1 MTGSN
6 VKRRLS
12 SLSDEI
18 ARVRTELSIL
28 REQLAFQDGVL
39 EEARVRMLVAETPLA
54 DREFQIAADDH
65 RRIERLVGDQET
77 LLAALVEEQERL
89 LAALG
94 QREAG

>member
-1 MTGSN
+1 MTGN

-18 ARVRTELSIL
+18 TDVRTELAIL
-28 REQLAFQDGVL
+28 REQLVFQEGVL

-54 DREFQIAADDH
+54 DREFQVAADDH
-65 RRIERLVGDQET
+65 RRIERLVAEQET
-77 LLAALVEEQERL
+77 GLAALLAERERL

-94 QREAG
+94 EREAG

>member
-1 MTGSN
+1 MTSN

-18 ARVRTELSIL
+18 ARARTELSIL

-54 DREFQIAADDH
+54 DRAFQVAADDH
-65 RRIERLVGDQET
+65 RRIERSVAEQEMVIAR
-77 LLAALVEEQERL
+77 LLEEQDRL
-89 LAALG
+89 LAALAE
-94 QREAG
+94 REAG

>member
-1 MTGSN
+1 MTSH

-18 ARVRTELSIL
+18 ARARTELSIL

-54 DREFQIAADDH
+54 DREFQVAADDH
-65 RRIERLVGDQET
+65 RRIERSVAEQEMVIAK
-77 LLAALVEEQERL
+77 LLEEQDRL
-89 LAALG
+89 LAALAE
-94 QREAG
+94 REAG

>member
-1 MTGSN
+1 MTGN
-6 VKRRLS
+6 VKRRLL

-54 DREFQIAADDH
+54 DREFQVASEDY
-65 RRIERLVGDQET
+65 RRIERSVAEQELVM
-77 LLAALVEEQERL
+77 ARLVEEQDRL
-89 LAALG
+89 LLTLAE
-94 QREAG
+94 REAG

>member
-1 MTGSN
+1 MTSN

-18 ARVRTELSIL
+18 ARARTELSIL

-54 DREFQIAADDH
+54 DREFQVAADDH
-65 RRIERLVGDQET
+65 RRIERSVAEQEMVIAR
-77 LLAALVEEQERL
+77 LLEEQDRL
-89 LAALG
+89 LAALAE
-94 QREAG
+94 REAG